1 MNYRHEFHAG
11 NFADVFKHL
20 VLSRVLLYLCLKP
33 APFRYLDT
41 HAGSGLYDLSREEA
55 AKTQEWR
62 TGIGRLLKAAAPP
75 KVKEIIGPY
84 VRIAAPHIGE
94 VAPHYPG
101 SPWIAKALL
110 RPQDKML
117 LCELHPR
124 AFADLKAVFRSET
137 RTKLFEMDGY
147 MGLCAFVP
155 PVERR
160 GLALIDPP
168 FEQPDEFE
176 RAFRAIKKAWR
187 KWATGIY
194 MLWYPVKDPA
204 AAEALARAF
213 AKDGLKRVLRL
224 ELQVDAPEP
233 ERPLSRC
240 GIIIVNPPYRRGCE
254 KAVKRQLRPRR
265 CQCLLRPSK
274 SAKRKRACG
283 LTAGS
288 SGACQ
293 RLPSRIF
300 IRSCALGWSGL
311 MAHGP
316 KRRCGL

>member
-1 MNYRHEFHAG
+1 MPDEKSSREAFWEEPAPRAFPRATPSLMNYRHEFHAG

-240 GIIIVNPPYRRGCE
+240 GIIIVNPPYRLE
-254 KAVKRQLRPRR
+254 AEAKV
-265 CQCLLRPSK
+265 LLPWL
-274 SAKRKRACG
+274 AQT
-283 LTAGS
+283 LGS
-288 SGACQ
+288 GKTG
-293 RLPSRIF
+293 F
-300 IRSCALGWSGL
+300 ISEWLAEE
-311 MAHGP
+311 
-316 KRRCGL
+316 